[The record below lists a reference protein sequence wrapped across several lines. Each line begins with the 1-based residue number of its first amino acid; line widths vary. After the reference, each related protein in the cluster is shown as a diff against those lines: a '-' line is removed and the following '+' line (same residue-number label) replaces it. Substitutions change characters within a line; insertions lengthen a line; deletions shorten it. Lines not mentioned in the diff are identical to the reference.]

1 MKQSHILAGVG
12 VAMLVLF
19 YVTSVQREGFDTSRG
34 QFIKATG
41 GDDSVWFQPAGTN
54 DKYPL
59 SSCTLCGSENF
70 CDSIVMKPLSVTN
83 ALTTKSLFTCSM
95 LSAPSA
101 PPPAAAA
108 VFALPPLPA
117 GFALPPLPAAGATG
131 AAPSRLST
139 VLADIAYLKSLGIP
153 DDGTSANEAMRRALA
168 EKASL
173 EGGTPARSAAPT
185 PTPSS
190 NTSTAGRTDWSG
202 YISSLGTAE
211 DLQKSLTDRA
221 KSTYGSFL
229 SVIASGIAKFGI
241 VVIVG
246 ASIVVGVLVV
256 WSMWNAFIG
265 RSTTPAVPMVGAPL
279 MR

>member
-19 YVTSVQREGFDTSRG
+19 YVTSVQREGFGSCSPGAAKTSSVVD
-34 QFIKATG
+34 G
-41 GDDSVWFQPAGTN
+41 GDLATSYGVASASDCGTMCCSNASCNGYTYNTNNKNCHLKSGAVTESAGPGVFT
-54 DKYPL
+54 
-59 SSCTLCGSENF
+59 SA
-70 CDSIVMKPLSVTN
+70 IVTR
-83 ALTTKSLFTCSM
+83 T
-95 LSAPSA
+95 
-101 PPPAAAA
+101 
-108 VFALPPLPA
+108 FALPPLPA
-117 GFALPPLPAAGATG
+117 GFALPPLPAAGAAATTTG
-131 AAPSRLST
+131 AAAP
-139 VLADIAYLKSLGIP
+139 
-153 DDGTSANEAMRRALA
+153 
-168 EKASL
+168 
-173 EGGTPARSAAPT
+173 PT

-190 NTSTAGRTDWSG
+190 NTSTAGRTDLSG

>member
-19 YVTSVQREGFDTSRG
+19 YVTSVQREGFFFTSRG

-59 SSCTLCGSENF
+59 SSCTLCEPEYPNF
-70 CDSIVMKPLSVTN
+70 CGSIVMKPLSVTN

-101 PPPAAAA
+101 PPPPAAATTT
-108 VFALPPLPA
+108 
-117 GFALPPLPAAGATG
+117 GA

-139 VLADIAYLKSLGIP
+139 VLADIAYLKSLGLP
-153 DDGTSANEAMRRALA
+153 DDGTSSNETMNSLVAERRALSDGQSA
-168 EKASL
+168 TA
-173 EGGTPARSAAPT
+173 AAPT

-190 NTSTAGRTDWSG
+190 NTSTAGRTDLSG

>member
-108 VFALPPLPA
+108 
-117 GFALPPLPAAGATG
+117 GAAATTTGAAATTTG
-131 AAPSRLST
+131 AAAPSRLST

-190 NTSTAGRTDWSG
+190 NTSTAGRTDLSG

>member
-19 YVTSVQREGFDTSRG
+19 YVTSVQREGFASCSPGAAKTSSVVD
-34 QFIKATG
+34 G
-41 GDDSVWFQPAGTN
+41 GDLATIPGVANASDCGTRCCQNASCNGYTYHTQNKNCHLKSGAVTESAGPGVFT
-54 DKYPL
+54 
-59 SSCTLCGSENF
+59 SA
-70 CDSIVMKPLSVTN
+70 IVTR
-83 ALTTKSLFTCSM
+83 T
-95 LSAPSA
+95 
-101 PPPAAAA
+101 
-108 VFALPPLPA
+108 FASPPLPA
-117 GFALPPLPAAGATG
+117 GFALPPLPAAGAAATTTG
-131 AAPSRLST
+131 AAAT
-139 VLADIAYLKSLGIP
+139 TTG
-153 DDGTSANEAMRRALA
+153 
-168 EKASL
+168 
-173 EGGTPARSAAPT
+173 PAAPPT

-190 NTSTAGRTDWSG
+190 NTSTAGRTDLSG
-202 YISSLGTAE
+202 YISKIATVDELKDSLAST
-211 DLQKSLTDRA
+211 A

>member
-19 YVTSVQREGFDTSRG
+19 YVTSVQREGFASCSPGAAKTSSVVD
-34 QFIKATG
+34 G
-41 GDDSVWFQPAGTN
+41 GDLATIPGVANASDCGTRCCQNASCNGYTYHTQNKNCHLKSGAVTESAGPGVFT
-54 DKYPL
+54 
-59 SSCTLCGSENF
+59 SA
-70 CDSIVMKPLSVTN
+70 IVSRT
-83 ALTTKSLFTCSM
+83 
-95 LSAPSA
+95 
-101 PPPAAAA
+101 
-108 VFALPPLPA
+108 
-117 GFALPPLPAAGATG
+117 FALPPLPAAAAG
-131 AAPSRLST
+131 AAAT
-139 VLADIAYLKSLGIP
+139 TTG
-153 DDGTSANEAMRRALA
+153 
-168 EKASL
+168 
-173 EGGTPARSAAPT
+173 PAAPPT

-190 NTSTAGRTDWSG
+190 NTSTAGRTDLSG
-202 YISSLGTAE
+202 YISKIATVDELKDSLAST
-211 DLQKSLTDRA
+211 A

>member
-19 YVTSVQREGFDTSRG
+19 YVTSVQREGFGSCSPGAAKTSSVVD
-34 QFIKATG
+34 G
-41 GDDSVWFQPAGTN
+41 GDLATSYGVASASDCGTMCCSNASCNGYTYNTNNKNCHLKSGAVTESAGPGVFT
-54 DKYPL
+54 
-59 SSCTLCGSENF
+59 SA
-70 CDSIVMKPLSVTN
+70 IVTR
-83 ALTTKSLFTCSM
+83 T
-95 LSAPSA
+95 
-101 PPPAAAA
+101 
-108 VFALPPLPA
+108 FASPPLPA
-117 GFALPPLPAAGATG
+117 GFALPPLPAAGAAATTTG
-131 AAPSRLST
+131 AAATTTGAAAST
-139 VLADIAYLKSLGIP
+139 TGAAATTTG
-153 DDGTSANEAMRRALA
+153 
-168 EKASL
+168 
-173 EGGTPARSAAPT
+173 PAAPPT

-190 NTSTAGRTDWSG
+190 NTSTAVRTDLSG

>member
-19 YVTSVQREGFDTSRG
+19 YVTSVQREGFASCSPGAAKTSSVVD
-34 QFIKATG
+34 G
-41 GDDSVWFQPAGTN
+41 GDLATIPGVANASDCGTRCCQNASCNGYTYHTQNKNCHLKSGAVTESAGPGVFT
-54 DKYPL
+54 
-59 SSCTLCGSENF
+59 SA
-70 CDSIVMKPLSVTN
+70 IVTR
-83 ALTTKSLFTCSM
+83 T
-95 LSAPSA
+95 
-101 PPPAAAA
+101 
-108 VFALPPLPA
+108 
-117 GFALPPLPAAGATG
+117 FALPPLPAAGAAATTTG
-131 AAPSRLST
+131 AAAT
-139 VLADIAYLKSLGIP
+139 TTG
-153 DDGTSANEAMRRALA
+153 
-168 EKASL
+168 
-173 EGGTPARSAAPT
+173 PAAPPT

-190 NTSTAGRTDWSG
+190 NTSTAGRTDLSG
-202 YISSLGTAE
+202 YISKIATVDELKDSLAST
-211 DLQKSLTDRA
+211 A

>member
-19 YVTSVQREGFDTSRG
+19 YVTSVQREGFASCSPGAAKTSSVVD
-34 QFIKATG
+34 G
-41 GDDSVWFQPAGTN
+41 GDLATIPGVANASDCGTRCCQNASCNGYTYHTQNKNCHLKSGAVTESAGPGVFT
-54 DKYPL
+54 
-59 SSCTLCGSENF
+59 SA
-70 CDSIVMKPLSVTN
+70 IVTR
-83 ALTTKSLFTCSM
+83 T
-95 LSAPSA
+95 
-101 PPPAAAA
+101 
-108 VFALPPLPA
+108 FAS
-117 GFALPPLPAAGATG
+117 PPLPAAGAVG

-139 VLADIAYLKSLGIP
+139 VLADIAYLKSLGLP
-153 DDGTSANEAMRRALA
+153 DDGTSSNETMKRLVAERRAL
-168 EKASL
+168 S
-173 EGGTPARSAAPT
+173 GGQSATAAAPT

-190 NTSTAGRTDWSG
+190 NTSTAGRTDLSG

>member
-19 YVTSVQREGFDTSRG
+19 YVTSVQREGFGSCSPGAAKTSSVVD
-34 QFIKATG
+34 G
-41 GDDSVWFQPAGTN
+41 GDLATIPAVANASDCGTRCCEN
-54 DKYPL
+54 A
-59 SSCTLCGSENF
+59 SCNGYTYHTQNKNCHLKSGA
-70 CDSIVMKPLSVTN
+70 VTET
-83 ALTTKSLFTCSM
+83 AGPGVFT
-95 LSAPSA
+95 SAVVSRT
-101 PPPAAAA
+101 
-108 VFALPPLPA
+108 
-117 GFALPPLPAAGATG
+117 FALPPLPAAASG
-131 AAPSRLST
+131 AAATTTGPT
-139 VLADIAYLKSLGIP
+139 AP
-153 DDGTSANEAMRRALA
+153 
-168 EKASL
+168 
-173 EGGTPARSAAPT
+173 PT

-190 NTSTAGRTDWSG
+190 NTSTAGRTDLSG

>member
-19 YVTSVQREGFDTSRG
+19 YVTSVQREGFGSCSPGTVKTS
-34 QFIKATG
+34 TVLNG
-41 GDDSVWFQPAGTN
+41 GD
-54 DKYPL
+54 
-59 SSCTLCGSENF
+59 
-70 CDSIVMKPLSVTN
+70 
-83 ALTTKSLFTCSM
+83 LTTIR
-95 LSAPSA
+95 AVPSA
-101 PPPAAAA
+101 ADCGTKCCENASCEGYTYNTQNNNCHLKSGTVTESAGPA
-108 VFALPPLPA
+108 VFSSATVSRTSGA
-117 GFALPPLPAAGATG
+117 SSSSPAAGALSAPAPWSETKMYVTG
-131 AAPSRLST
+131 DTMTLNGKTYVALHNNDHMGPTNTQFTIYWKELVTVSLPS
-139 VLADIAYLKSLGIP
+139 I
-153 DDGTSANEAMRRALA
+153 
-168 EKASL
+168 
-173 EGGTPARSAAPT
+173 PT

-190 NTSTAGRTDWSG
+190 STSTAGRTDLSG
-202 YISSLGTAE
+202 YISRIGTAE

-265 RSTTPAVPMVGAPL
+265 RPAAPVVPTVGAPL